1 MLSLTAANWVLVVA
15 MVVFTAVAAGW
26 DLREKRIP
34 NKLTLPMFF
43 AGWVYQIAFHG
54 WAGVLDGLAGF
65 AIGFGV
71 LFVLWF
77 IGGGG
82 GGDVKLM
89 GALAVW
95 MGYKLTLLVLVAST
109 FAVIVITMG
118 VVVWGALNRGVRK
131 TQEKYKGK
139 VGETRVQKHA
149 RRILPYAVPVAV
161 ATWLVLA
168 WQIPALNKAARAAEK
183 PPQKAAPQ
191 AVESAE
197 PVQTVEPARPAAEG
211 GK

>member
-183 PPQKAAPQ
+183 PPEKAAPQ

-197 PVQTVEPARPAAEG
+197 PVKTVEPARPAAEG

>member
-1 MLSLTAANWVLVVA
+1 MLSPTAANWVLVVA
-15 MVVFTAVAAGW
+15 MVVFTAVAAVW

-43 AGWVYQIAFHG
+43 AGWIYQIAFHG
-54 WAGVLDGLAGF
+54 WSGVLDGLAGF
-65 AIGFGV
+65 AVGFGV

-89 GALAVW
+89 GAMSVW
-95 MGYKLTLLVLVAST
+95 MGYYLTLLVLVAST
-109 FAVIVITMG
+109 VAVIVITMG
-118 VVVWGALNRGVRK
+118 VVAWGIMQRGMRK
-131 TQEKYKGK
+131 TQTRLKGQ
-139 VGETRVQKHA
+139 VGETRAQKQA

-168 WQIPALNKAARAAEK
+168 WKIPAMNKVARAAEK
-183 PPQKAAPQ
+183 PVEKAAPAQ
-191 AVESAE
+191 VE
-197 PVQTVEPARPAAEG
+197 EG

>member
-1 MLSLTAANWVLVVA
+1 MLSPTTANWVLVVA
-15 MVVFTAVAAGW
+15 MVAFTAIAAGW

-54 WAGVLDGLAGF
+54 WYGVLDGMAGF

-71 LFVLWF
+71 LFILWF

-95 MGYKLTLLVLVAST
+95 MGYHLTLLVLVAST
-109 FAVIVITMG
+109 VAVVMITMG
-118 VVVWGALNRGVRK
+118 VVGWGVLNRGMRK
-131 TQEKYKGK
+131 TQQRLKGK
-139 VGETRVQKHA
+139 VGETRAEKQA

-168 WQIPALNKAARAAEK
+168 WKIPALNKAARAAEK
-183 PPQKAAPQ
+183 PVEKAAP
-191 AVESAE
+191 AKVE
-197 PVQTVEPARPAAEG
+197 EG